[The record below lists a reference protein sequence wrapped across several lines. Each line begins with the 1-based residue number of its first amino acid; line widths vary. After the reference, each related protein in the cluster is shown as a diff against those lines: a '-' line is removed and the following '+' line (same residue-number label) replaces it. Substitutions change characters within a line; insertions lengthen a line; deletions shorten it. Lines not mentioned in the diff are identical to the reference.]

1 MKSKKVHFAKI
12 AFAGAVALVLVG
24 CAGLVKKDEDAS
36 VIKEKAVQ
44 RWDYLIAHQ
53 AEKAYDF
60 LSPGYRTTITRENY
74 AAGMNNRPVSWQ
86 SVKFVGQT
94 CEPDVCTVTM
104 KVTYKVTV
112 NIHGSRNVNGGSEIT
127 ERWIKDSGRWYFLPS
142 SNYKAPKAKLDP
154 PEAKP

>member
-74 AAGMNNRPVSWQ
+74 AAGMNNRPA
-86 SVKFVGQT
+86 
-94 CEPDVCTVTM
+94 
-104 KVTYKVTV
+104 
-112 NIHGSRNVNGGSEIT
+112 
-127 ERWIKDSGRWYFLPS
+127 L
-142 SNYKAPKAKLDP
+142 
-154 PEAKP
+154 

>member
-1 MKSKKVHFAKI
+1 VKSKKVYCANI
-12 AFAGAVALVLVG
+12 AFAAAVALALTG
-24 CAGLVKKDEDAS
+24 CAGIVKKDEDAS
-36 VIKEKAVQ
+36 VLKEKAVQ

-60 LSPGYRTTITRENY
+60 LSPGYRATITRENY

-86 SVKFVGQT
+86 SVKYIDQT
-94 CEPDVCTVTM
+94 CEPDVCTVTV
-104 KVTYKVTV
+104 KLTYKVSV

-127 ERWIKDSGRWYFLPS
+127 EQWIRDSGRWYFLPN
-142 SNYKAPKAKLDP
+142 SNYKAPKAKPDA